1 MSRLEVIHSTRA
13 QLPQGVTRTVP
24 TSLDSRHPDEEVRMT
39 TRIAEADLHAAL
51 AKRDVVVDLA
61 RAACVVLV
69 VVAHLLMI
77 GVGLGLDGQIIA
89 SRPLEAQPWF
99 DAATWIGQIMPLFF
113 ALGGFTAY
121 TAWQSLRRRGGDSID
136 FVRGRVLRLARPALP
151 LFAFFS
157 VALAVATAFGVDPA
171 LLDTV
176 ATGAGS
182 PLWFL
187 AAFLLAQSFAPAMV
201 RLHVAAPRATLVLLL
216 SGAVLVDATRFATR
230 EVEVG
235 LVNLVFV
242 WFFVQQLGFW
252 YADGWFRIRRPWQ
265 LIALAAVAY
274 AMIAGIVAVGWFSPD
289 MLRNLNP
296 PTLPLALLGVAQLA
310 LLALLHRPLAAL
322 MRHAALQRIIF
333 LIGGRAM
340 TIYLWHLPVIIAVA
354 GLGLLLPLSAP
365 EPASPAWWATRPI
378 AFLVV
383 LAITF
388 LVSIPLSRL
397 ETAPTGIP
405 EGMRRAD
412 AARTWI
418 AAALTFLPAFAVMNW
433 FLDLPV
439 ALLASASLAAA
450 LLLLRPRQAGTVKP
464 RRASG
469 THPSTRHRA
478 WGCSELSPERD
489 DA

>member
-1 MSRLEVIHSTRA
+1 MS
-13 QLPQGVTRTVP
+13 
-24 TSLDSRHPDEEVRMT
+24 

-51 AKRDVVVDLA
+51 AKRDLVVDLA
-61 RAACVVLV
+61 RVACVVLV
-69 VVAHLLMI
+69 VVIHLLMI
-77 GVGLGLDGQIIA
+77 GVGFGADGQIVA

-151 LFAFFS
+151 LFVFFA
-157 VALAVATAFGVDPA
+157 VALGIATAIGVDPA

-201 RLHVAAPRATLVLLL
+201 RLHAAAPRATVAVLLV
-216 SGAVLVDATRFATR
+216 GALLVDASRFATG
-230 EVEVG
+230 VVDVG

-252 YADGWFRIRRPWQ
+252 YADGWFRARRAWQ
-265 LIALAAVAY
+265 LIALATVAY
-274 AMIAGIVAVGWFSPD
+274 AMIAGIVTAGWASSD
-289 MLRNLNP
+289 MLQNLNP
-296 PTLPLALLGVAQLA
+296 PTVPLALLGVAQLA
-310 LLALLHRPLAAL
+310 TLALLHRPLAAL
-322 MRHAALQRIIF
+322 MRRRAVQGVVF
-333 LIGGRAM
+333 MIGARAM

-354 GLGLLLPLSAP
+354 GLGLLLPIPAP

-378 AFLVV
+378 VLIVV
-383 LAITF
+383 LALTF

-397 ETAPTGIP
+397 EAAPTGLP
-405 EGMRRAD
+405 EGMRRPD

-418 AAALTFLPAFAVMNW
+418 AAALTFLPAYAVMNW
-433 FLDLPV
+433 FLDLPI
-439 ALLASASLAAA
+439 ALVGSASLAAA
-450 LLLLRPRQAGTVKP
+450 VLLLRPR
-464 RRASG
+464 RA
-469 THPSTRHRA
+469 
-478 WGCSELSPERD
+478 
-489 DA
+489 